1 MNCNDKVR
9 TVLSST
15 NLVAVVDRIRRECD
29 AVAAALLSC
38 TAEGIAVVAAAPRH
52 NDAADWQDCVADCRT
67 VVETGLP
74 LERRGPSRDGEP
86 ASLIICPV
94 DGAGAIGGVIAIRR
108 HQPFLS
114 EDVDFVRLLGI
125 ELGAAADSLMAQ
137 NDEGVRR
144 LRVAGE

>member
-9 TVLSST
+9 TVLSSA
-15 NLVAVVDRIRRECD
+15 NLATVVDRIRRECD

-38 TAEGIAVVAAAPRH
+38 TGDGIAVVAAAPRH
-52 NDAADWQDCVADCRT
+52 HDADDWQDCVAGCRT

-74 LERRGPSRDGEP
+74 LERHGLSGDVEG
-86 ASLIICPV
+86 ANVIICPL
-94 DGAGAIGGVIAIRR
+94 DGAGRIGGVIAIRR
-108 HQPFLS
+108 HRPFLS

-125 ELGAAADSLMAQ
+125 ELGAVADSLMTQ

-144 LRVAGE
+144 LRAAGE